1 QNEVTPMSK
10 NRTPLIL
17 SAVLVAAF
25 ATSGAFAQDAATQQ
39 KTQSTPPQDSTQSQ
53 PADKAMGEKPKTWSD
68 LDTDGNGSLSVAEA
82 GALDSMAQL
91 FAKADADGNGE
102 LTGEEYKAWLAANG
116 GGQTQP
122 AR

>member
-1 QNEVTPMSK
+1 MSK

-17 SAVLVAAF
+17 SAALVAAF

-39 KTQSTPPQDSTQSQ
+39 QSTPPQDSAQSQ
-53 PADKAMGEKPKTWSD
+53 SADKAMGEKPKTWSD

-102 LTGEEYKAWLAANG
+102 LTGEEYKAYLAANG
-116 GGQTQP
+116 SGQTQP
-122 AR
+122 TK